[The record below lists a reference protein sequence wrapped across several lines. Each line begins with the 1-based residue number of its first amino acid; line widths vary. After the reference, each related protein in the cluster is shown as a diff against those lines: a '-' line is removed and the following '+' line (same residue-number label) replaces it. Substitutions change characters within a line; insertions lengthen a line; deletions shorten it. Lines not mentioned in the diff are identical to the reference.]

1 MRALV
6 LVALVACGGSKPTPA
21 TVIDNKP
28 TPVVLDPACPYATT
42 IKLPDGKL
50 RCRELPITAD
60 FPPGMELER
69 QDSENLT
76 FIRAS
81 MERGVLAL
89 FVEPRFGAT
98 EDNLEGLKARLQALV
113 RGVAEDAVITEAA
126 APPQAGA
133 SAAAGISFKT
143 PDGGMGI
150 VYGYLAHGWFVA
162 GIAGGRVEGNAAR
175 PDQPAGKAFLASLK
189 VRPTPDTWEPRQVFE
204 GIALD
209 MPVAAW
215 EQKVDTDASAPAI
228 ASRMY
233 SSVAE
238 RAWIVVREVD
248 KSPGCTLFDGMTD
261 ADVPGLVKKMF
272 GSEQIEVT
280 GKISKHA
287 LYANLV
293 APNKTLAINLICR
306 SDRVVLVTVTANRPA
321 AELDALIARITKT
334 IRP

>member
-6 LVALVACGGSKPTPA
+6 LVALVACGGSKPPA
-21 TVIDNKP
+21 KIVDDKP
-28 TPVVLDPACPYATT
+28 APVALDPACPYTTT
-42 IKLPDGKL
+42 INVAGGKL

-60 FPPGMELER
+60 FPPGLELER

-98 EDNLEGLKARLQALV
+98 EDNLDGLKARLQALV

-126 APPQAGA
+126 APPQTGA
-133 SAAAGISFKT
+133 TASAGISFKT
-143 PDGGMGI
+143 PDGGMGL

-189 VRPTPDTWEPRQVFE
+189 VRPTADTWEPRQV
-204 GIALD
+204 LD
-209 MPVAAW
+209 GVTLDLPVAAW
-215 EQKVDTDASAPAI
+215 EQKVDTDAAAGSVAA
-228 ASRMY
+228 RMY
-233 SSVAE
+233 SAVAE

-248 KSPGCTLFDGMTD
+248 KSPGCTLFDNMTD
-261 ADVPGLVKKMF
+261 ADVPALVKKMF

-280 GKISKHA
+280 GKIVKPA
-287 LYANLV
+287 LYASLV

-306 SDRVVLVTVTANRPA
+306 SDRVVLVTVTATRPV
-321 AELDALIARITKT
+321 AELDALIARITKR